1 MDITFTKGEDVS
13 GLELFESYFRGHAMS
28 KVVTALRD
36 GVKLVKL
43 FGGSRKKENFP
54 VAYKSSLKYLDIHSI
69 NSNPFIDPT

>member
-1 MDITFTKGEDVS
+1 
-13 GLELFESYFRGHAMS
+13 MS

-54 VAYKSSLKYLDIHSI
+54 VAYKSRLV
-69 NSNPFIDPT
+69 T